1 MNKQKFEQVMTMV
14 DDDLLEE
21 AAAYRAPKKKRL
33 PMLAGAAAACL
44 LVAVSAFSFFGAEMG
59 TEEQQ
64 TTIANPMQK
73 VSSVEITQLGY
84 SVPLPADA
92 AEEEYFLINTG
103 TEIPMAEVRFL
114 SNDTRYTCRTL
125 KTNEPADISG
135 IYAEW
140 AHDYNWET
148 EELQIHL
155 AQAEDQTVRMEW
167 YAPESGTQWSLSGGT
182 DAMALMNTA
191 REIVETLGYN
201 MAVSPAEAENV
212 RYAATQ
218 LDGLEIGE
226 TVFILNGIEY
236 TYRTV
241 ATMEIKEDFVDISGV
256 EDVFDRQMEGEILW
270 CPARLYF
277 NENGGGKIVWFD
289 VAPGL
294 LYSLHM
300 SEGADSASLT
310 EMAELLFD
318 PAQDNAE

>member
-1 MNKQKFEQVMTMV
+1 MKNQKFEQVMGMV

-33 PMLAGAAAACL
+33 PMFAGAAAACL
-44 LVAVSAFSFFGAEMG
+44 LVAVSAFSFFGTGMGKAE
-59 TEEQQ
+59 Q

-73 VSSVEITQLGY
+73 VSHAEVTQLGY
-84 SVPLPADA
+84 SIPLPAAA
-92 AEEEYFLINTG
+92 AETEYFLIDTG
-103 TEIPMAEVRFL
+103 AETPMAEVRFL

-125 KTNEPADISG
+125 KTDGPADISG
-135 IYAEW
+135 IYADW
-140 AHDYNWET
+140 TQDYNWET

-155 AQAEDQTVRMEW
+155 TQAEDQTVRMEW

-182 DAMALMNTA
+182 DALALMRTA

-212 RYAATQ
+212 RYAAIEQ
-218 LDGLEIGE
+218 GGMEIGE
-226 TVFILNGIEY
+226 TVFVLNGIEY
-236 TYRTV
+236 TYRTA
-241 ATMEIKEDFVDISGV
+241 ATLEIAEDFADISGV
-256 EDVFDRQMEGEILW
+256 EDDFAEQVEGEILW

-277 NENGGGKIVWFD
+277 DKGGSGKIVWFD

-300 SEGADSASLT
+300 SEGADAERLT
-310 EMAELLFD
+310 EMAELLFE
-318 PAQDNAE
+318 PAQNEAN